1 MPVAFAGLEV
11 SSADSIAAL
20 NAAASF
26 VFLGIKMLPLG

>member
-1 MPVAFAGLEV
+1 MPVALARLEANG
-11 SSADSIAAL
+11 ADSIAAT